1 MVTSC
6 GQFEDL
12 DVPNYNDPNRDQVFN
27 NTQDYP
33 SLLSGA
39 YNAWWNH
46 IMGASPQFALMPASE
61 TMGSG
66 YGSWGSNPFYA
77 IPRETIPNT
86 QGDPVLFPQAS
97 WWYGLYQGIPTVN
110 QIMGKLVNENTKV
123 VIGGEDYTSSMM
135 AHGYLLQGI
144 LFGHL
149 AMLYDKA
156 FQMDENTDVQSYEF
170 QFTGY
175 QDLMEFA
182 IGRVETAIAICDTAS
197 FTDPVEMMPE
207 VTFNDE
213 LLSNF
218 ANSMGA
224 RMLAYNAR
232 TGSDT
237 QNADWAKILSFAENG
252 LEEDFLVGIKDGWRG
267 LVIERDPWGYHQLVL
282 NWGWV
287 RVHQRLINMLAPDD
301 PNAAFPWPF
310 GVSSLGEV
318 ESPDQRF
325 DDYFQ
330 FNESIP
336 WAGAASSKGYHIMTH
351 YSLKRWRDIYDQ
363 GVGYVPFYT
372 KTENDLYFA
381 EANLRI
387 NQNKEEAVSII
398 NNTRVDLGGLEL
410 ASLSESTEELMEKV
424 YYERFLET
432 LMTFPLGSYFDRR
445 RTDVDGFGLY
455 EGTVRHLPVPA
466 QELNLHDFTIY
477 TYGGPE
483 NEM

>member
-1 MVTSC
+1 
-6 GQFEDL
+6 
-12 DVPNYNDPNRDQVFN
+12 
-27 NTQDYP
+27 
-33 SLLSGA
+33 
-39 YNAWWNH
+39 
-46 IMGASPQFALMPASE
+46 
-61 TMGSG
+61 
-66 YGSWGSNPFYA
+66 
-77 IPRETIPNT
+77 
-86 QGDPVLFPQAS
+86 
-97 WWYGLYQGIPTVN
+97 
-110 QIMGKLVNENTKV
+110 
-123 VIGGEDYTSSMM
+123 
-135 AHGYLLQGI
+135 
-144 LFGHL
+144 
-149 AMLYDKA
+149 
-156 FQMDENTDVQSYEF
+156 VQSYEF